1 MATESPSPR
10 RVGEGLLNVFL
21 GGIVLAAVFILA
33 ARLSWFAELFTH
45 FRAQGAVGGLLLALA
60 FGLLR
65 APKRAAVA
73 GALALGHVVAVAPA
87 YVPGTPVGDSI
98 LGGLPRFR
106 LVSAN
111 VLTENDAHDAFLSLL
126 RAEAPD
132 VIMVVEVGHHWAAAL
147 ATLADVY
154 PVHVFAP
161 REDNFGV
168 AVLARDPRTLASILT
183 CGPAGVPSAQVR
195 LPVGEGFVS
204 LLMTHP
210 IPPIGRGA
218 AADRD
223 AQLLDCAKVL
233 AASGGPRVFAGDFNA
248 TPWSPI
254 FGDLRA
260 ASGLLDSRDGFGLQ
274 ASWMVGFPPFAI
286 PIDHVF
292 HSPDLAVLDR
302 RVGPEI
308 GSDHRPIITDFA
320 LLPGSP

>member
-1 MATESPSPR
+1 MGTEPVSAR
-10 RVGEGLLNVFL
+10 RVGEGLLNTLL
-21 GGIVLAAVFILA
+21 GGMVVAAVFILA

-45 FRAQGAVGGLLLALA
+45 FRAQGAVAGLLLALV

-65 APKRAAVA
+65 APKRAVLA
-73 GALALGHVVAVAPA
+73 GALALGHVFAVAPA
-87 YVPGTPVGDSI
+87 YVPGPPVPDA
-98 LGGLPRFR
+98 LPRFR

-111 VLTENDAHDAFLSLL
+111 VLTENDAHDAFVSFL

-147 ATLADVY
+147 ATLSDVY
-154 PVHVFAP
+154 PVLRFVP
-161 REDNFGV
+161 QEDNFGV
-168 AVLARDPRTLASILT
+168 AVLARDPRATAEIVW

-223 AQLLDCAKVL
+223 AQLLDCARVL
-233 AASGGPRVFAGDFNA
+233 GAAGGPRVFAGDFNA

-254 FGDLRA
+254 FADVIA
-260 ASGLLDSRDGFGLQ
+260 ASGLLDSRAGFGLQ
-274 ASWMVGFPPFAI
+274 ASWMVGFPPTAI

-292 HSPDLAVLDR
+292 HSPDLAVIDR

>member
-1 MATESPSPR
+1 MATEAVSPR

-21 GGIVLAAVFILA
+21 GGMLLAAVFILA

-65 APKRAAVA
+65 APKRAAVS
-73 GALALGHVVAVAPA
+73 GALAVGHVLAVAPA
-87 YVPGTPVGDSI
+87 YVPEAPVPE
-98 LGGLPRFR
+98 GLPRFR

-111 VLTENDAHDAFLSLL
+111 VLTENDAHDAFLSFL
-126 RAEAPD
+126 RAESPD
-132 VIMVVEVGHHWAAAL
+132 VFMVVEVGQGWATAL
-147 ATLADVY
+147 ETLADAY
-154 PVHVFAP
+154 PLRRFVP
-161 REDNFGV
+161 QEDNFGV
-168 AVLARDPRTLASILT
+168 AVLARDPRATAEIVW
-183 CGPAGVPSAQVR
+183 CGPAGVPSARVR

-223 AQLLDCAKVL
+223 AQLLDCGRAL
-233 AASGGPRVFAGDFNA
+233 GTAGGPRVFAGDFNA

-254 FGDLRA
+254 FADLRA
-260 ASGLLDSRDGFGLQ
+260 ATGLLDSRAGFGLQ

-286 PIDHVF
+286 PIDHVL
-292 HSPDLAVLDR
+292 HSPDLAVIDR

-308 GSDHRPIITDFA
+308 GSDHRPIVTDFA
-320 LLPGSP
+320 LLSGSP